1 MAGHN
6 KYKCTATF
14 KIKSCDFEGMRIGG
28 LHIIS
33 TGTIWKRSE
42 CQENVPKRHVKI
54 ENNLRW
60 FIVHENQ
67 LKNNFEVMRDK
78 PLNINQVR
86 REHIGF

>member
-1 MAGHN
+1 MN
-6 KYKCTATF
+6 KYKCKITF
-14 KIKSCDFEGMRIGG
+14 RVKGYEFEGMRVGG

-33 TGTIWKRSE
+33 TGSVWRRSE
-42 CQENVPKRHVKI
+42 CQDDVPKRHVKM

-67 LKNNFEVMRDK
+67 LKNNFEVMKNK

-86 REHIGF
+86 REHIGY